1 LFADPTTHELVY
13 VLATI
18 GRAAARLFCNYSA
31 PPQVTG
37 RRNPWRTCFLEA
49 VILGVTEKDGKA
61 LNNGLD
67 RPALDANPG
76 EDDSRGKVTYRGNDL
91 FQPREVHIFITHQ

>member
-1 LFADPTTHELVY
+1 MIRSNPGRDDSQSGPLFADPTTHELVY

-18 GRAAARLFCNYSA
+18 GRAAARLYCNYSA
-31 PPQVTG
+31 SSQVT
-37 RRNPWRTCFLEA
+37 RKRKSWRTYFLEA
-49 VILGVTEKDGKA
+49 VILGVTEKDGMV

-76 EDDSRGKVTYRGNDL
+76 G
-91 FQPREVHIFITHQ
+91 